1 MKRLL
6 LLLCGLLASA
16 RLWAQVD
23 VAVTLPQE
31 QFLPGEAI
39 EAAVRISNF
48 AGRKLTFGARPGWI
62 RFEVESTGDTVVNR
76 LSDISES
83 GEFSLQSSTRGT
95 IRYDIQPHFD
105 LSRPGR
111 YRVSAIVR
119 LSDTEE
125 YASPPVSF
133 EVFRGTRIWE
143 REVGVSGADGSPE
156 GRRKYILQQATHLR
170 NVRLYI
176 RLTDSDEVSTV
187 KVIPIGSTVS
197 FSRPSC
203 TVDRKSRLH
212 CLHQVS
218 ADTYRF
224 HLVAPDGTL
233 VKRQTFTFA
242 ERRPQLRVNDSGDV
256 AVIGGERRR
265 AADDIPEEPSA
276 DAAGSKP
283 DESAPPS
290 PAAAAKK

>member
-1 MKRLL
+1 MKRFLF
-6 LLLCGLLASA
+6 LLCGLLATA
-16 RLWAQVD
+16 RLLAQVE
-23 VAVTLPQE
+23 VRVTLPQE
-31 QFLPGEAI
+31 QFLPGESI

-48 AGRKLTFGARPGWI
+48 AGRKLTFGARPGWV
-62 RFEVESTGDTVVNR
+62 RFEVEGSSDMVVNR
-76 LSDISES
+76 LSEVSES
-83 GEFSLQSSTRGT
+83 GEFSLESSTRGT

-105 LSRPGR
+105 LNRPGR
-111 YRVSAIVR
+111 YRVTAIVR

-143 REVGVSGADGSPE
+143 REVGVASANGAPD
-156 GRRKYILQQATHLR
+156 GRRKYILQQATQLR

-187 KVIPIGSTVS
+187 KVIPIGPTVS

-212 CLHQVS
+212 CLHQIS
-218 ADTYRF
+218 ADTYRL
-224 HLVAPDGTL
+224 HVVAPDGTL
-233 VKRQTFTFA
+233 LRRQTFNFA
-242 ERRPQLRVNDSGDV
+242 ERRPQLRMNDSGDV

-265 AADDIPEEPSA
+265 AADDLPEEPP
-276 DAAGSKP
+276 AAATGSKP
-283 DESAPPS
+283 DESPATTPVAP
-290 PAAAAKK
+290 AK